1 MSLLILAHCLSR
13 PSLVPREFVIL
24 QSGFHKG
31 PVLSRILL
39 IPSTELQ
46 EYKTIRLSSPGMR
59 TRTYD
64 TLAVDMKMNALRFAT
79 VIVFGGLVASASA
92 PRTPRTRD
100 GKPILTAPA
109 PRLNG
114 KPDLSGVWQATRP
127 TLAALKSYTGGINP
141 DPLYLQIDELDVGDI
156 KRNVFLGMKREEEPL
171 KPEAIA
177 VLAKR
182 RNEQPP
188 QVRCLPQGVP
198 GVMMVY
204 AFKMIQT
211 PGELVMIGESPDPP
225 RQIYLDGRG
234 LPKDPDPSW
243 MGYSAGKWEG
253 DILVVQTTGFK
264 EESWLDNAGHPRS
277 PSMLITERF
286 HRRDFGH
293 IDLEI
298 RYDDPKYYARPFTNK
313 TTLNLIPDSDIIE
326 FVCTENEK
334 DVEHLG
340 KR

>member
-1 MSLLILAHCLSR
+1 MI
-13 PSLVPREFVIL
+13 
-24 QSGFHKG
+24 
-31 PVLSRILL
+31 
-39 IPSTELQ
+39 
-46 EYKTIRLSSPGMR
+46 
-59 TRTYD
+59 
-64 TLAVDMKMNALRFAT
+64 NWRFAS
-79 VIVFGGLVASASA
+79 IVAVTGLVAPAYA
-92 PRTPRTRD
+92 QWLHPDPRTPRTSD

-127 TLAALKSYTGGINP
+127 TVTRSFTGGSP
-141 DPLYLQIDELDVGDI
+141 DPGMQIDQLDVGDI
-156 KRNVFLGMKREEEPL
+156 HRNVFFGMKREEEPL

-177 VLAKR
+177 VLSKR

-198 GVMMVY
+198 GIMMVY
-204 AFKMIQT
+204 AFKIVQT
-211 PGELVMIGESPDPP
+211 PSELIMIGESQEPP

-243 MGYSAGKWEG
+243 MGYSTGKW
-253 DILVVQTTGFK
+253 DNDTLVVQTTGFK
-264 EESWLDNAGHPRS
+264 EEGWLDNVGHPRGQ
-277 PSMLITERF
+277 SMLITERF

-293 IDLEI
+293 IDVEI
-298 RYDDPKYYARPFTNK
+298 RYDDPKYYTRPFTNK
-313 TTLNLIPDSDIIE
+313 TTLNLIADSDIIE

-340 KR
+340 KH